1 MMLPAIIQ
9 ANNDNLSVP
18 LIYIEVAILMFG
30 AFMIGYFFAYYYQKS
45 RYVKK
50 VNLLRQKY
58 SDKPEN
64 EAIELEDDLLEDE
77 YEVAAER
84 KTEIAKPEE
93 DEALR
98 TDLDFS
104 RIGTASADDADNLQK
119 IIGIGPYT
127 EEKLNTIGIYTY
139 DQISKFNAR
148 DIEIVTDLIHF
159 FPDRIVNDNWVAK
172 AKLLLQS
179 KQRAQLRR
187 DREVRMKKA

>member
-1 MMLPAIIQ
+1 MILPAIIQ

-18 LIYIEVAILMFG
+18 LIYIEVTILMFG

-159 FPDRIVNDNWVAK
+159 FPDRIANDNWVAK

>member
-1 MMLPAIIQ
+1 MMLLAIIQ

-18 LIYIEVAILMFG
+18 LIYIEVAVLMFG

-64 EAIELEDDLLEDE
+64 EAIELEDDFLEDE

-84 KTEIAKPEE
+84 KTEITKPEE

>member
-1 MMLPAIIQ
+1 MILPAIIQ

-18 LIYIEVAILMFG
+18 LIYIEVAVLMFG

-64 EAIELEDDLLEDE
+64 EAIELEDDFLEDE
-77 YEVAAER
+77 YEVTAER
-84 KTEIAKPEE
+84 KTEITKPEE

-104 RIGTASADDADNLQK
+104 RIGAASADDADNLQK

>member
-18 LIYIEVAILMFG
+18 LIYIEVTILMFG

>member
-18 LIYIEVAILMFG
+18 LIYIEVTILMFG

-159 FPDRIVNDNWVAK
+159 FPDRIANDNWVAK